1 MAPKCTICQ
10 HKARREIDKA
20 LVADGASIRGI
31 ARQFRVSD
39 DALSRHVKNGHVEQK
54 IKQAAKAQE
63 VAEADDLLKEV
74 QETEKITRALIGRAF
89 NRTVKDGN
97 GDDIPNPDYDPR
109 IALQALARREKQ
121 IELKGRV
128 LGSFKDPQGKG
139 NNPAAPPVTV
149 KLDISEEVRKIVGIL
164 PDIKL

>member
-1 MAPKCTICQ
+1 MARTCTICE
-10 HKARREIDKA
+10 HKRIKEIDSA
-20 LVADGASIRGI
+20 LVRPGAVLRTI
-31 ARQFRVSD
+31 AHQYGLSES
-39 DALSRHVKNGHVEQK
+39 ALKRHVKNGHIAEKIQK
-54 IKQAAKAQE
+54 ASNAHEAAD
-63 VAEADDLLKEV
+63 ADDLLAEV

-128 LGSFKDPQGKG
+128 LGSFKDPQKG
-139 NNPAAPPVTV
+139 GNVPPGAGSTV
-149 KLDISEEVRKIVGIL
+149 VVYVPSNGRGPKKE
-164 PDIKL
+164 